1 MRLLPAACAVLLLL
15 VSPDGQARQAPVAS
29 KAASASFDELYR
41 RGQEANKGIRTI
53 TATFVETTT
62 NALLDRPIVER
73 GRLYVERPSRVALH
87 YTDPPDRR
95 TIIDGKWLTTL
106 WPSRNVRTRMDV
118 GAAQGRVQRYF
129 VGGDAGEL
137 RRIFDI
143 ELREPSARAGTHE
156 VLMLPKR
163 RQIREGL
170 SRLEL
175 WVDEGSGL
183 LRAMRMTFPNGDA
196 KLMEFEGV
204 TPNAPIDPAVFVVP
218 AK

>member
-15 VSPDGQARQAPVAS
+15 ASPDGQARQAPVAS

-118 GAAQGRVQRYF
+118 GAAQGRAQRYF